1 MPLDVLLIDDSAV
14 MRKVLT
20 RALRQGGLDIGEI
33 AEAGDGMEALEALE
47 QGKAID
53 IILCDWN
60 MPNMNGLDFVTKARS
75 KGYEMPIVMVTTESG
90 DERIQQAQEAGANGF
105 IHKPF
110 TPDRLA
116 EALSEHVCPV

>member
-1 MPLDVLLIDDSAV
+1 MSLDVLLIDDSSV

-33 AEAGDGMEALEALE
+33 AEAGDGMEAMEVLD
-47 QGKAID
+47 QGKGID
-53 IILCDWN
+53 VILCDWN
-60 MPNMNGLDFVTKARS
+60 MPNMNGLDFVTQARA
-75 KGYEMPIVMVTTESG
+75 KGYEIPIVMVTTESG
-90 DERIQQAQEAGANGF
+90 DERIQQATEAGANGF

-116 EALSEHVCPV
+116 EALSEHVCTV

>member
-1 MPLDVLLIDDSAV
+1 MSLDVMLIDDSSV

-20 RALRQGGLDIGEI
+20 RALRQGGMDIGEI
-33 AEAGDGMEALEALE
+33 VEAGDGMEALAALDE
-47 QGKAID
+47 GKSID

-60 MPNMNGLDFVTKARS
+60 MPNMNGLEFVTQARS
-75 KGYEMPIVMVTTESG
+75 KGYQIPIVMVTTESG

-116 EALSEHVCPV
+116 EALGEHACAV

>member
-1 MPLDVLLIDDSAV
+1 MPLDVMLIDDSSV

-33 AEAGDGMEALEALE
+33 AEAGDGMEAMEALD
-47 QGKAID
+47 QGKGID

-60 MPNMNGLDFVTKARS
+60 MPNMNGLDFVTQARA
-75 KGYEMPIVMVTTESG
+75 KGHEMPIVMVTTESG
-90 DERIQQAQEAGANGF
+90 DERIQQATEAGANGF

-116 EALSEHVCPV
+116 EALSEHVCAV